1 MFDTFT
7 LLLYRRLPESCPFL
21 AITFQKNG
29 ISFFRLSFKFSCQKN
44 SSRTAESFEYRGS
57 FIKEAFAPQNNS
69 CHLNPSRVMI
79 KTLFL
84 LGESGF
90 LLATEWLTVLQ

>member
-7 LLLYRRLPESCPFL
+7 LLLYCRLPKSCPSL

-29 ISFFRLSFKFSCQKN
+29 ISFFRLSFNSSSQKN
-44 SSRTAESFEYRGS
+44 CLRTAESFVYRGS
-57 FIKEAFAPQNNS
+57 LIKEAFAPPNNS